1 MLAANPVLSE
11 TCLRRNFRCAASW
24 CHFYLPSARAH
35 FFGQEVRP
43 NWPIPSELKRE
54 AINGYPRAYRDA
66 GEGTP
71 IVLVHG
77 STNDYRIWNAQSGS
91 KP

>member
-1 MLAANPVLSE
+1 MRRIMVSFLFAVCSSTLLWARGQAQLAHS
-11 TCLRRNFRCAASW
+11 
-24 CHFYLPSARAH
+24 
-35 FFGQEVRP
+35 
-43 NWPIPSELKRE
+43 IELKWE
-54 AINGYPRAYRDA
+54 AINGCPMAYLDA

-77 STNDYRIWNAQSGS
+77 STNDYRSWNAQSGS